1 MIIVY
6 RDVRERGRNLTGII
20 ERYNKFVKPAFEE
33 YIKPQRRLADV
44 IIPKGSENK
53 VAIELVCNNLNTQL
67 QLRVEL
73 INKSKR
79 FEFVKQD
86 IFDNRSHSADVVH
99 IINDDNLKDNL
110 KSILEDSLNRAR
122 LQYNK

>member
-1 MIIVY
+1 MLVY

-86 IFDNRSHSADVVH
+86 IFDNRSHPAEVVH
-99 IINDDNLKDNL
+99 IINDDNQKDNL